1 MEDVEQHLV
10 DDDEDVERTLAE
22 LFVHDVEVDE
32 DLHQRAPDQR
42 QREDESQDNSFASW
56 QSEHKGSLI
65 LIHVWNEAE
74 QVDDVGH
81 VDGDVGGQLHG
92 VADYVWILNKRKL
105 MLHLMKQ

>member
-10 DDDEDVERTLAE
+10 DDDENVERTLAE

-81 VDGDVGGQLHG
+81 VDGSMALQVNSGTKH
-92 VADYVWILNKRKL
+92 RKL
-105 MLHLMKQ
+105 QLIMTF